1 MRVSLIAAIAPGG
14 VIGVRDDLPWRLSAD
29 LKRFKKLTMGHHLLL
44 GSKTWETIGR
54 PLPGRRMIVVS
65 RRELELPEGCEL
77 VDSIAS
83 GLESAR
89 AAGENELFV
98 AGGGEI
104 YTQTLRGADRLCL
117 TRVHGDYQGDTFFP
131 EIDPA
136 EWRLV
141 ESEDHPADDRNEVP
155 LTFETWERREA

>member
-1 MRVSLIAAIAPGG
+1 
-14 VIGVRDDLPWRLSAD
+14 
-29 LKRFKKLTMGHHLLL
+29 
-44 GSKTWETIGR
+44 
-54 PLPGRRMIVVS
+54 MIVVS

-83 GLESAR
+83 GLESAQ

-104 YTQTLRGADRLCL
+104 YTQTLPGADRLYL
-117 TRVHGDYQGDTFFP
+117 TRVHGEYQGDTFFP